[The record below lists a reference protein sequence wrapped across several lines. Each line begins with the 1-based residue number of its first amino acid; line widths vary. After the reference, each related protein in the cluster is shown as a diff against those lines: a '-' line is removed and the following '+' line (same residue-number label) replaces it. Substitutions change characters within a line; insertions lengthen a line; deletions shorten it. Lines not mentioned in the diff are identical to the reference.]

1 MKRIVMG
8 ALVLLPWVAVA
19 ADITPLGLKPGLWEV
34 TVNTKMQLPEAVLAN
49 MPAQARAAMDARAQ
63 NIVVKSCLTKESMS
77 RAMDFNNDPKR
88 TCQSTLVSST
98 ATKQVVNVECTTK
111 NGKSSGTMTFEAVT
125 PESGAGSMELTMDSG
140 AGTMKTKMTFSTKFL
155 GADCGDVK
163 PR

>member
-77 RAMDFNNDPKR
+77 RAMDFNNDPSTTFADVQKFFELLDKR
-88 TCQSTLVSST
+88 IALRLKEES
-98 ATKQVVNVECTTK
+98 A
-111 NGKSSGTMTFEAVT
+111 
-125 PESGAGSMELTMDSG
+125 SGA
-140 AGTMKTKMTFSTKFL
+140 K
-155 GADCGDVK
+155 
-163 PR
+163 